1 MAVKGI
7 GNGNDGY
14 YGGKVSNT
22 SEQTAVVY
30 DLLSEG
36 PIEGLVEGA
45 ASIYLNGI
53 PIINESQNK
62 LWGASTSRDVSYNA
76 STGVVTDNTS
86 TMFVD
91 RNSDE
96 GTYYILIAGAKK
108 QGSGIATTTAD
119 SKTVT
124 TSTAFFASDDER
136 FKANTTFLLSQYV
149 VIKDAG
155 ANGADYIGYITEFTS
170 STEVTVHP
178 PVPTTVSGK
187 DIEIDLVDAISSF
200 SGNTA
205 TLANGGG
212 VNVSNGFSEMSVPTQ
227 TAQSTPKLNFE
238 RVSYAF
244 RSGYR
249 DQGVL
254 PGPGGLGSGSIAAS
268 VGAELPA
275 SYYGYL
281 SNVSTTPADDGNWI
295 NATEPTTGD
304 TGIERTHTQM
314 GVTNP
319 EEVDQINITI
329 DFPQGLYGYKSKN
342 GREFNSF
349 AEFQIF
355 FSYTKD
361 GSNYTETLQFG
372 PTDSSINTRR
382 IDFGGRQG
390 KPIIPTNGYY
400 ETLTKTPFTRTFSFD
415 IEQFKPFA
423 GYKVKIKRVNIANA
437 THGTTQQ
444 YNGTTVKAI
453 ENIIKD
459 KLSYPYTAYG
469 AVIFAAEEFTDIP
482 TRGYH
487 IRGLKCKVPT
497 NYFSRHELSEGANA
511 SYTRKVVDNGGG
523 SFTVTNESNYQDWDG
538 NFRGDIKTF
547 TSAKDPNHNPIWTD
561 NPVWIIMDLLTNDRY
576 GLGKYLDPDND
587 FKYIDKFK
595 LFQIAKYCDEL
606 VPDGKGGTEPRF
618 SANVYLKQGA
628 EAQKV
633 IKDLYSVF
641 RGMLLWFDGQV
652 SASVNA
658 YKSPIYT
665 FTKGNVV
672 GGVFAYQSSSR
683 RNRSN
688 QIRVTWNNPDTLY
701 EQDVEIVE
709 DTENILSTGRIN
721 PKEVVAFGCTSQGQA
736 KRFGKWHLLSEKLE
750 KEVVSFETGLNAA
763 FLLPGD
769 VIEVQ
774 DADTDDVQFSGR
786 VSTSTSSTTTR
797 VYLDRAID
805 LSAASTTFELNLIYP
820 KGGAYLSQVSAVINS
835 TTYQRGDLILVDED
849 GAAVNTEA
857 KANNVKDD
865 NGDLVQLFWS
875 EEARIETK
883 QISSYN
889 ASGDVT
895 LSSAFS
901 EAPNAEVIWSITAR
915 TDATGEK
922 IAGSPKEYVII
933 SNTENSQQQTYQITA
948 VEYSHD
954 KFDIIDRG
962 YTIDIVPLDRKSPTR
977 TEEVPAPRSF
987 ILTAT
992 PGGADDT
999 KDTEST
1005 PEIGLNLLASWEA
1018 PESTRLDVDG
1028 NAKTTPYEFIAGY
1041 EIKINIPDPTTG
1053 RTSNVYKTGP
1063 STNSYTFKDIA
1074 RGTYTAHVRTVNTQ
1088 GNYSNYITANI
1099 TIDLEKE
1106 TIDNKSRI
1114 GLVALGGQL
1123 NQNLAI
1129 DSSTGLAEIGS
1140 SSYTYLSPNSTE
1152 YSFSSTGTGNYQQS
1166 FSGMGASATAYL
1178 LFDASSNT
1186 DKLKAVEV
1194 IENTTATTAN
1204 GEKLLFQYIAELGA
1218 SNDGLT
1224 AISGTITLAA
1234 GKSIVTGSST
1244 SFTSEFAV
1252 GDKIF
1257 FGTGTSLF
1265 QAKINFIFSDTKIEL
1280 DRVSTRSY
1288 SGATVSKLSFI
1299 PDFKNDAIL
1308 ARVATDGSTAY
1319 SFSQLYVITAG
1330 VAGAQGVDGAAGDD
1344 ARAVNLT
1351 IADQTFEYDTNGA
1364 NPSPSSATATA
1375 TALNTSDTV
1384 YYEFFKNDVSVQ
1396 NTTSNTYSYSAPSAY
1411 SSMPEKLEVQIREG
1425 SNSGTIL
1432 ARDQI
1437 TISGLKAGTD
1447 AITTILSNEA
1457 HTLPTTSAGVVT
1469 YTDSGTDI
1477 EVWNGTTQVP
1487 YDGSSP
1493 YASPSFR
1500 VSASGS
1506 DITVGSA
1513 STVSTYTR
1521 QFADH
1526 NSMTQNNAVITY
1538 TIIVKNEAGV
1548 ENTFTRKQTFA
1559 KSIQG
1564 ADGAVGR
1571 TVKLIP
1577 SKHVI
1582 NYSTAGAESDSI
1594 TFTNEAFN
1602 FTTPYYRFLV
1612 DGVQKQAYSTT
1623 STFTLAD
1630 ADEPAINEVVNV
1642 KVEVKENNTGDVA
1655 ASDVVSIFAVQD
1667 GSDAVTGFLT
1677 NASHTVTA
1685 NSVGTVSSF
1694 SGAGGTFKV
1703 FVGGTEVTTSCT
1715 FSTPSGTGV
1724 AGSINSSSGVYTIT
1738 GMTAD
1743 QGVRTFQAVIP
1754 AATAGTASN
1763 VTITADYSISKSIAG
1778 ADGASVTGPA
1788 GLRTIQGYL
1797 YYEKTTSGAP
1807 SAPSGTTYTFS
1818 TGVVSGTGINDG
1830 GSTNVWRN
1838 SPTTQDAA
1846 SSNFWWTVRYYGTEA
1861 SAGSSTITV
1870 AYSNVVQLTNF
1881 SGVVTFSNGTF
1892 NDGSDITT
1900 IDGGNI
1906 AASSTITVGSDG
1918 QVLVDGANN
1927 RIIVSD

>member
-361 GSNYTETLQFG
+361 GSNYTDTLQFG
-372 PTDSSINTRR
+372 PTDSSINTRQ

-709 DTENILSTGRIN
+709 DTENIISTGRIN

-883 QISSYN
+883 QISNYN

-1005 PEIGLNLLASWEA
+1005 PELGLNLLASWEA

-1265 QAKINFIFSDTKIEL
+1265 QAKINFISSDTKIEL

-1319 SFSQLYVITAG
+1319 SFSQFYAITAG
-1330 VAGAQGVDGAAGDD
+1330 VTGADGVDGSAGDD

-1375 TALNTSDTV
+1375 TALNTSETV

-1411 SSMPEKLEVQIREG
+1411 TSMPEKLEVQILEG

-1437 TISGLKAGTD
+1437 TVSGLKAGVN

-1457 HTLPTTSAGVVT
+1457 HTLPTTSAGLVT

-1493 YASPSFR
+1493 YASPSYR

-1564 ADGAVGR
+1564 ADGD
-1571 TVKLIP
+1571 P
-1577 SKHVI
+1577 
-1582 NYSTAGAESDSI
+1582 GAPGANGPK
-1594 TFTNEAFN
+1594 TLTHFVYF
-1602 FTTPYYRFLV
+1602 
-1612 DGVQKQAYSTT
+1612 QT
-1623 STFTLAD
+1623 SSAS
-1630 ADEPAINEVVNV
+1630 APA
-1642 KVEVKENNTGDVA
+1642 
-1655 ASDVVSIFAVQD
+1655 
-1667 GSDAVTGFLT
+1667 
-1677 NASHTVTA
+1677 
-1685 NSVGTVSSF
+1685 
-1694 SGAGGTFKV
+1694 
-1703 FVGGTEVTTSCT
+1703 
-1715 FSTPSGTGV
+1715 TPS
-1724 AGSINSSSGVYTIT
+1724 
-1738 GMTAD
+1738 
-1743 QGVRTFQAVIP
+1743 
-1754 AATAGTASN
+1754 ATS
-1763 VTITADYSISKSIAG
+1763 
-1778 ADGASVTGPA
+1778 
-1788 GLRTIQGYL
+1788 
-1797 YYEKTTSGAP
+1797 
-1807 SAPSGTTYTFS
+1807 YTFS
-1818 TGVVSGTGINDG
+1818 TNSFSGLTSGWATTPPTFAAGNTNKYWYSYFTAEENTAGGDTASGGNLSFSSSVQGIGFNGLVTFTGTNSIDDGSGNSLSFGSSGT
-1830 GSTNVWRN
+1830 
-1838 SPTTQDAA
+1838 
-1846 SSNFWWTVRYYGTEA
+1846 
-1861 SAGSSTITV
+1861 
-1870 AYSNVVQLTNF
+1870 
-1881 SGVVTFSNGTF
+1881 
-1892 NDGSDITT
+1892 TT

-1906 AASSTITVGSDG
+1906 TTGTVAAARITITGKNISDLNNNSGFTSFGASDVQNAITNNVTTIDGAKITTGTIAAARLDVSNIVIGNLSGASSFKGGLSNLNNPGSAITPTDDTVANTKTTASAAAAAANSQAKTAGSIGGWALSSTTITSGNITLDNSTSRILISD
-1918 QVLVDGANN
+1918 
-1927 RIIVSD
+1927 

>member
-45 ASIYLNGI
+45 ASIYLNGV

-91 RNSDE
+91 RNIDE

-268 VGAELPA
+268 VGTELPA

-415 IEQFKPFA
+415 IEQFKPFS

-469 AVIFAAEEFTDIP
+469 AVIFAAEEFSDVP

-709 DTENILSTGRIN
+709 DTENIISTGRIN

-1005 PEIGLNLLASWEA
+1005 PELGLNLLASWEA

-1114 GLVALGGQL
+1114 GLVALGGLL

-1265 QAKINFIFSDTKIEL
+1265 QAKINFISSDTKIEL

-1319 SFSQLYVITAG
+1319 SFSQVYALTAG
-1330 VAGAQGVDGAAGDD
+1330 V
-1344 ARAVNLT
+1344 T
-1351 IADQTFEYDTNGA
+1351 
-1364 NPSPSSATATA
+1364 
-1375 TALNTSDTV
+1375 
-1384 YYEFFKNDVSVQ
+1384 
-1396 NTTSNTYSYSAPSAY
+1396 
-1411 SSMPEKLEVQIREG
+1411 
-1425 SNSGTIL
+1425 
-1432 ARDQI
+1432 
-1437 TISGLKAGTD
+1437 
-1447 AITTILSNEA
+1447 
-1457 HTLPTTSAGVVT
+1457 
-1469 YTDSGTDI
+1469 
-1477 EVWNGTTQVP
+1477 
-1487 YDGSSP
+1487 
-1493 YASPSFR
+1493 
-1500 VSASGS
+1500 
-1506 DITVGSA
+1506 
-1513 STVSTYTR
+1513 
-1521 QFADH
+1521 
-1526 NSMTQNNAVITY
+1526 
-1538 TIIVKNEAGV
+1538 
-1548 ENTFTRKQTFA
+1548 
-1559 KSIQG
+1559 G
-1564 ADGAVGR
+1564 ADGANGPKTLTHFV
-1571 TVKLIP
+1571 
-1577 SKHVI
+1577 
-1582 NYSTAGAESDSI
+1582 Y
-1594 TFTNEAFN
+1594 F
-1602 FTTPYYRFLV
+1602 
-1612 DGVQKQAYSTT
+1612 QT
-1623 STFTLAD
+1623 SSAS
-1630 ADEPAINEVVNV
+1630 APA
-1642 KVEVKENNTGDVA
+1642 
-1655 ASDVVSIFAVQD
+1655 
-1667 GSDAVTGFLT
+1667 
-1677 NASHTVTA
+1677 
-1685 NSVGTVSSF
+1685 
-1694 SGAGGTFKV
+1694 
-1703 FVGGTEVTTSCT
+1703 
-1715 FSTPSGTGV
+1715 TPS
-1724 AGSINSSSGVYTIT
+1724 
-1738 GMTAD
+1738 
-1743 QGVRTFQAVIP
+1743 
-1754 AATAGTASN
+1754 ATS
-1763 VTITADYSISKSIAG
+1763 
-1778 ADGASVTGPA
+1778 
-1788 GLRTIQGYL
+1788 
-1797 YYEKTTSGAP
+1797 
-1807 SAPSGTTYTFS
+1807 YTFS
-1818 TGVVSGTGINDG
+1818 TNSFSGLTSGWATTPPTFAAGNTNKYWYSYFNAEENTAGGDTSSGSNLSFSSSVQGIGFTGLVTFTGTDSIDDGSGNSLSFGSSGT
-1830 GSTNVWRN
+1830 
-1838 SPTTQDAA
+1838 
-1846 SSNFWWTVRYYGTEA
+1846 
-1861 SAGSSTITV
+1861 
-1870 AYSNVVQLTNF
+1870 
-1881 SGVVTFSNGTF
+1881 
-1892 NDGSDITT
+1892 TT

-1906 AASSTITVGSDG
+1906 TTGTVNTNRLNVNDIISTGSIIVSGDNVSSLTNNSGYINGGQVNSNVTSISGGVITTGTVNTARLNVSDIISTGSIIVSGDNISSLTNNSGYVNTSQAAAAAPVQSVAGATGAVSASTIITAGNIVVQGDNVSTLTNNSGYIDGGQVNSNVTSISGGVITTGTVNSDRIDVDTLNVKSFDNVSSTIVSHVTAGTKFPLGRDG
-1918 QVLVDGANN
+1918 QAYVQRTGTYTGSNAAFVPVTITQVRDNAGYVAIFSGVLGDVSGGRVQYSLDNSTWVNANGN
-1927 RIIVSD
+1927 TNISWSAGTYRGYTYVYTGQITTLSASQSTVYWRVYFSGGYNHTQLSLNVMMDNTR